1 MAKYHLDSNKDS
13 NTLTLKIKEKICTEK
28 RLFLE
33 LLSVVLACKN
43 GK

>member
-13 NTLTLKIKEKICTEK
+13 NTLTLKMEEKICTEK
-28 RLFLE
+28 RSFFE
-33 LLSVVLACKN
+33 LLSVDLACKK